1 MAHKIQNALQK
12 TLLGFLSTAVFFA
25 AFFLAG
31 DILIA
36 ATAALL
42 VAIAQFVLTRGSQA
56 HSGLSILASLAVVIA
71 LTGFSLQG
79 ADTFPAADAKQTS
92 ATQPNCHCSALK
104 PLSPA
109 RAMQVP
115 FRDIPKALAPAGD
128 RV

>member
-1 MAHKIQNALQK
+1 MAHLIQK

-36 ATAALL
+36 ASAAVLA
-42 VAIAQFVLTRGSQA
+42 AIAQFVLSRSA
-56 HSGLSILASLAVVIA
+56 NINPGLPMLASLAVVMV
-71 LTGFSLQG
+71 LTGLSLRG
-79 ADTFPAADAKQTS
+79 DDSFASADPSQVS

-104 PLSPA
+104 SANPA
-109 RAMQVP
+109 RLMQVP
-115 FRDIPKALAPAGD
+115 LRETPKALAPSGG